1 MKVILAV
8 TTSEGAETVADAL
21 KAQDFRVTIMGSMGG
36 FLKRKSATLLIGVQ
50 DEQVEQALQII
61 KENAPDPQAEVRS
74 GLLGLVREPQPEVR
88 TAAFVVDMDRFEHFK
103 P

>member
-8 TTSEGAETVADAL
+8 TTSEAAEKVADAL

-36 FLKRKSATLLIGVQ
+36 FLRRKSATLLIGLQ
-50 DEQVEQALQII
+50 DDQVEQALQII
-61 KENAPDPQAEVRS
+61 RENAPQPQEEVRT
-74 GLLGLVREPQPEVR
+74 GLLGRVREPQPEVR
-88 TAAFVVDMDRFEHFK
+88 TAAFVVDMDRFEHFT